1 MNKKSTN
8 YENLFK
14 ICQKNIED
22 IKLKQAIYYKNKKNA
37 LFKNIVHNVYE
48 KIINASLD
56 GYESMILYENEYNE
70 LIPELM
76 NDFKSHFKPF
86 NIVYKKKNIN
96 ERGFME
102 ILTEDINYILV
113 IDWKKPKEN
122 TQKYKE
128 VSIQTEDKKIE
139 EEENKTNDDD
149 TISNSNSI
157 EDTSSNNIEDTS
169 SNNIKDT
176 FDELII
182 SEDEKEQVNKDNFE
196 SNHRWIGLFN

>member
-76 NDFKSHFKPF
+76 SDFKSHFKPF
-86 NIVYKKKNIN
+86 NIVYKKKSIN

-113 IDWKKPKEN
+113 IDWKKPREH

-139 EEENKTNDDD
+139 EEEEEENKTNDDD
-149 TISNSNSI
+149 KTSN
-157 EDTSSNNIEDTS
+157 SNNIEDTS
-169 SNNIKDT
+169 KSNNIKDT

-182 SEDEKEQVNKDNFE
+182 SEDEKEQINKDNFE

>member
-76 NDFKSHFKPF
+76 TDFKNHFKPF

-113 IDWKKPKEN
+113 IDWKKPTEHTKKHTE
-122 TQKYKE
+122 T
-128 VSIQTEDKKIE
+128 SSQTEDKNIVE
-139 EEENKTNDDD
+139 EEKEKNKTNDNEK
-149 TISNSNSI
+149 SN
-157 EDTSSNNIEDTS
+157 SNNIEDTS
-169 SNNIKDT
+169 KSNNIKDT